1 MVFFCG
7 DAERRRNVMIGEA
20 VRPCPICGNRRASR
34 LHTQRFVLDDG
45 HPLADGYDVANCESC
60 GFVYADVAATQG
72 AYDAF
77 YENLSKYDDPGS
89 STGSGESPL
98 DRVRLEDTAEIL
110 AQALPG
116 RDSHILD
123 IGCAGGGLLEAL
135 SRRGYRNLA
144 GIDPSAACA
153 RMTREKTGVAYQGWV
168 TNLPP
173 GIGTFDCV
181 ALSHVL
187 EHVLDVPSAI
197 AALPPLLREGGIAY
211 VEIPDAARYAD
222 YVYAPF
228 QDFNTEHI
236 NHFSRLCL
244 DRAMARQGFTAVG
257 GGERLLRDSPQTV
270 TPSIYGLYR
279 WTGAKAQF
287 RPDTALKPAI
297 LRYIERSYA
306 LLNRIDRS
314 IGEALE
320 ESPSLIVWGA
330 GQLTLKLLA
339 ETRLSQ
345 ARVIAFVDSN
355 PIRQGRFLRGVPILA
370 PRAIRAYPQP
380 ILIGS
385 LLHHRQILEEI
396 ERLGLTNR
404 VILLP
409 EGGPRFF
416 AEAHP

>member
-1 MVFFCG
+1 
-7 DAERRRNVMIGEA
+7 
-20 VRPCPICGNRRASR
+20 
-34 LHTQRFVLDDG
+34 VLDDG
-45 HPLADGYDVANCESC
+45 HPLADGYDVAHCESC
-60 GFVYADVAATQG
+60 GFVYADVAATQA

-77 YENLSKYDDPGS
+77 YATQSKYDDPGS
-89 STGSGESPL
+89 STGSGDSPL
-98 DRVRLEDTAEIL
+98 DRQRLEDTAELL
-110 AQALPG
+110 AQALP
-116 RDSHILD
+116 RRESRILD

-153 RMTREKTGVAYQGWV
+153 RMTAEKIGVAYQGWV

-197 AALPPLLREGGIAY
+197 AALPPLLRRGGIAY
-211 VEIPDAARYAD
+211 VETPDAARYAG

-244 DRAMARQGFTAVG
+244 DRAMARQGFTASG

-279 WTGAKAQF
+279 WTGAQAQF
-287 RPDTALKPAI
+287 PPDTALRPAI
-297 LRYIERSYA
+297 LRYIERSRA
-306 LLNRIDRS
+306 LLHKIDCA

-320 ESPSLIVWGA
+320 ESPALIVWGA

-345 ARVIAFVDSN
+345 AEVIAFVDSN
-355 PIRQGRFLRGVPILA
+355 PVRQGRSLRGAPILP
-370 PRAIRAYPQP
+370 PRALRSYPQP

-385 LLHHRQILEEI
+385 LLHHRQILEDI
-396 ERLGLTNR
+396 ERLGLPNR

-409 EGGPRFF
+409 EANP
-416 AEAHP
+416 